1 MYENICRHKTE
12 PKSIQH
18 AWEKE
23 IGIVTVNETFLLSKN
38 FISMDFIGIV
48 GALNLFRIA
57 RVLNNTLQE
66 LLKNEPTRF
75 WKIKLIKQGQ
85 TIQTRVS
92 SWGLKLEEIIQC

>member
-1 MYENICRHKTE
+1 
-12 PKSIQH
+12 
-18 AWEKE
+18 
-23 IGIVTVNETFLLSKN
+23 
-38 FISMDFIGIV
+38 MDFIGIV